1 MNDNNIYEFM
11 ARIIINIKA
20 PNPLYDVKSL
30 YWQMVD
36 ERDVESFVTFSKKS
50 QDNKYPWA
58 YIQMIVNEYMTW
70 NQQFHWVDYVQL
82 MDMFPCDVLT
92 DDTQLRSVC
101 ESVVSNNPG
110 IVTDYKAG
118 RKNSIN
124 SLKGQVMKQTKG
136 KADMRIVTTILEELL
151 K

>member
-1 MNDNNIYEFM
+1 MNDTNLYEFM

-20 PNPLYDVKSL
+20 PHPLYDVKSL

-36 ERDVESFVTFSKKS
+36 EKDIESFVTFCKKS
-50 QDNKYPWA
+50 HENKYPWS
-58 YIQMIVNEYMTW
+58 YIQMIVNEYVTW
-70 NQQFHWVDYVQL
+70 NQQFHWVDYAQV

-92 DDTQLRSVC
+92 DDTQLRTIC
-101 ESVVSNNPG
+101 ESVVSSSPG
-110 IVTDYKAG
+110 IVSDYKAG

-124 SLKGQVMKQTKG
+124 SLKGMVMKQTKG